1 MRRIHVSNRE
11 YLSTFGGALSICRA
25 SSAWSAVLGSA
36 TVVSSSTDGSP
47 SFANQSSATVQSSFT
62 GTVTSSLI
70 SSGDV
75 QSSPASSTPMP
86 ASAADGGA
94 QDTST
99 KTVSAATVFQTA
111 SSPPQRTVL
120 GPDPYEEA
128 ATLPAAPTLT
138 GIAGDADTGSAKTV
152 APVSSSSS
160 LDTASL
166 RLQASIASISVE
178 PSQDVSAETT
188 AAPTALAAPLA
199 AAAAAA
205 TPNKIAL
212 ENLKQGNPISEW
224 GLEGDGGGTIQG
236 FATEISTNIGQ
247 TVDFKIAT
255 DSTHYRIDIYRMGY
269 YGGDGARKVGSIEQ
283 SLTTAQIQPHPIVD
297 MSLGLIDCGNWSV
310 SASWQIPTDAVSGVY
325 FAKLVR
331 EDGVEDASIIPFV
344 VRDDASTSN
353 IVFQTSDTTWQAYNA
368 WGGASLYYGEVPVDP
383 ADMIGYLP
391 PNCSCG
397 LQAIGRASAVS
408 YNRPIITNTSPVGGS
423 HDYIFGVESSAI
435 SWLEQNGYD
444 VSYISGVDATRNGAL
459 LLNHDAYLSVGHD
472 EYWSAEQRANVEAA
486 RDAGVN
492 LAFWSGNECYW
503 KVRWESSI
511 DGSGQAYRT
520 MVCYKET
527 WGTSTDPSN
536 VGTGTW
542 RDPRYADPG
551 QQPENALTGTMFQV
565 DSYRQDTISIPYD
578 YSNLRF
584 WRNTDVSQL
593 TEGETYN
600 LVQNLLGYEWDS
612 DVENGFRPDGLIN
625 LSLSSVSVDTYLR
638 DYGAT
643 IGSAVA
649 THSLT
654 MYRAESGALVFGAGT
669 VFWSWGLSDNHQ
681 GPATSTDRNVQQ
693 AMVNMF
699 ADMGIQPTTLDASL
713 ILATQST
720 DTLKPTSSVTSP
732 IVGASFLEGQHVTI
746 TGTAQDFGGGII
758 AGVEVST
765 DGGQHWFKASGRENW
780 SYNWVVQASGTYTVM
795 SRAVDDSVNME
806 APSAGKQVT
815 VTLPGTTGLWTLAEK
830 PAVEVAIDRDSV
842 ELGLRFQTT
851 TAGSLEGIRF
861 YKGFNNIGDH
871 VVSLWSANGTLLATG
886 VSVGESLSG
895 WQTVMFSSPIQI
907 AAGTTYVASYHSS
920 GFYSLTNNYFTG
932 GTYASGAVK
941 AVDGGG
947 VFAYGTTV
955 GTFPGQSPGT
965 GTNYWVDVVFD
976 AGPNSAPVATDDIGL
991 TISGN
996 DTVVISIAS
1005 LVGNDTDPNGDA
1017 LTISAV
1023 GNAVNG
1029 TVTLNKQNGTVIFT
1043 PTNNYSGP
1051 ASFTYTL
1058 SDGRGATDQ
1067 GSVSLTVNPGP
1078 AGETLFTSSEGPTG
1092 AGFNDGQSMELGM
1105 KFVASTG
1112 GMITGIRYYKAAGDT
1127 GAHTGSLWTADGT
1140 LVATVT
1146 FADSGSVNGW
1156 QTATFANAVHI
1167 AAGTTYVAS
1176 YSTTGSYVATANY
1189 FTTAHTNGAL
1199 TALAG
1204 SNGVYA
1210 VGGSAF
1216 PTSSYQSSNYWV
1228 DVVYN
1233 QSTGNAV
1240 PVAANDN
1247 GYTTYSNTALSIA
1260 AASLLAN
1267 DTDADGDP
1275 LSITGV
1281 NGAVNGTVTFDSQTK
1296 SVTFTPTAGYTG
1308 AASFSYSISD
1318 GYGGAASATVSLTV
1332 GTPPGGGT
1340 TSSLFTGAD
1349 TSGVAAAND
1358 ANSVELGVKFIASAS
1373 GQITGITY
1381 YKSAQDT
1388 GTHVGSLWT
1397 ASGQLLAQATFISET
1412 ASGWQ
1417 TVSFTQPINVTAG
1430 ATYVA
1435 SYHSNGFYSA
1445 TANYFTMDHTS
1456 GALTAPASSVSGGNG
1471 VYAYGTGSLFP
1482 NSSYNASN
1490 YWVDVLYQQG
1500 SQNAVPVAVN
1510 DSGLSTNT
1518 GTPITIQASVL
1529 LANDTDAD
1537 GDPLV
1542 ITGVSGAVNGS
1553 VAYNAQAQTV
1563 TFTPTAGYSGPASF
1577 SYAIADGKGGT
1588 ASAQVALTINGGQ
1601 TAGPEQNL
1609 FAANATPSI
1618 ISVNDNQP
1626 VNLGMKFQADTAGW
1640 VTGIRFYKGTD
1651 NTGPHN
1657 GYLWTA
1663 SGTLLGGVSFSNET
1677 ASGWQTATL
1686 TQQVAVAADTTYVV
1700 SYSTNG
1706 NYSAT
1711 GNYFSTDVTNG
1722 DLTALS
1728 GTNGVYAYGSSGL
1741 FPSASYN
1748 STNYYVDVAFRP
1760 QLAA

>member
-1 MRRIHVSNRE
+1 
-11 YLSTFGGALSICRA
+11 
-25 SSAWSAVLGSA
+25 
-36 TVVSSSTDGSP
+36 
-47 SFANQSSATVQSSFT
+47 
-62 GTVTSSLI
+62 
-70 SSGDV
+70 
-75 QSSPASSTPMP
+75 MP
-86 ASAADGGA
+86 APAADGGA

-99 KTVSAATVFQTA
+99 KTASAATVLQTP
-111 SSPPQRTVL
+111 SSTSQRTVL
-120 GPDPYEEA
+120 GPDPSEEA

-138 GIAGDADTGSAKTV
+138 GVTSDADAGSAKT
-152 APVSSSSS
+152 AAASSSSS

-166 RLQASIASISVE
+166 RLQPSIASISLE
-178 PSQDVSAETT
+178 PSQDGSAETA
-188 AAPTALAAPLA
+188 AAPTALTAPVTA
-199 AAAAAA
+199 VTAAA
-205 TPNKIAL
+205 TPNKIAV
-212 ENLKQGNPISEW
+212 ENMKQGNPISEW
-224 GLEGDGGGTIQG
+224 GLQGDGGGTIQG

-269 YGGDGARKVGSIEQ
+269 YGGAGARKVDSIEK

-310 SASWQIPTDAVSGVY
+310 SASWQIPADAVSGVY

-331 EDGVEDASIIPFV
+331 EDGTEDASIVPFV

-383 ADMIGYLP
+383 ANMIGYLP

-444 VSYISGVDATRNGAL
+444 VSYISGVDATRSGAL

-578 YSNLRF
+578 YSQLRF
-584 WRNTDVSQL
+584 WRNTDVSQ
-593 TEGETYN
+593 TQEGGTYN

-612 DVENGFRPDGLIN
+612 DVENGFRPDGLID
-625 LSLSSVSVDTYLR
+625 LSLSSISVDTYLR

-643 IGSAVA
+643 IGSAAA

-669 VFWSWGLSDNHQ
+669 VFWSWGLSDNHL

-699 ADMGIQPTTLDASL
+699 ADMGIQPNTLDASL
-713 ILATQST
+713 ILVTKST
-720 DTLKPTSSVTSP
+720 DILKPTSSITSP
-732 IVGASFLEGQHVTI
+732 IIGASFFEGQHVTI

-765 DGGQHWFKASGRENW
+765 DGGQHWFKATGRESW
-780 SYNWVVQASGTYTVM
+780 SYNWVVQASGTYTIT

-806 APSAGKQVT
+806 APSTGKQVT

-830 PAVEVAIDRDSV
+830 PATEVAIDRDPV
-842 ELGLRFQTT
+842 ELGLRFQAT
-851 TAGSLEGIRF
+851 TAGSVEGIRF
-861 YKGFNNIGDH
+861 YKGFYNIGDH
-871 VVSLWSANGTLLATG
+871 VVSLWKADGTLLATG

-920 GFYSLTNNYFTG
+920 GFYSVTNNYFTG

-947 VFAYGTTV
+947 VFAYGTAA

-976 AGPNSAPVATDDIGL
+976 AGLNSAPVATDDTGL
-991 TISGN
+991 TITSN

-1029 TVTLNKQNGTVIFT
+1029 TVSLNRQNGTVIFT
-1043 PTNNYSGP
+1043 PTHNYSGP

-1058 SDGRGATDQ
+1058 SDGRGGTDQ

-1092 AGFNDGQSMELGM
+1092 ASFNDGQSMELGI
-1105 KFVASTG
+1105 KFVASSG

-1140 LVATVT
+1140 LVATVS

-1156 QTATFANAVHI
+1156 QTATFTNPVHI

-1176 YSTTGSYVATANY
+1176 YHTTGSYAATGNY

-1210 VGGSAF
+1210 VGGSTF

-1281 NGAVNGTVTFDSQTK
+1281 NGAINGTVTFNSQTK
-1296 SVTFTPTAGYTG
+1296 SITFTPTAGYTG

-1318 GYGGAASATVSLTV
+1318 GYGGTASATVSLTV
-1332 GTPPGGGT
+1332 GTPGGT
-1340 TSSLFTGAD
+1340 TSSLFTGPD
-1349 TSGVAAAND
+1349 TAGVTAAND

-1373 GQITGITY
+1373 GQITGLTY
-1381 YKSAQDT
+1381 YRSAQDT

-1397 ASGQLLAQATFISET
+1397 ASGQVLAQATFINES

-1435 SYHSNGFYSA
+1435 SYHSSGFYSA
-1445 TANYFTMDHTS
+1445 TANYFTTDHTS
-1456 GALTAPASSVSGGNG
+1456 GALTAPASSLSGGNG

-1482 NSSYNASN
+1482 TASYNATN

-1500 SQNAVPVAVN
+1500 VAQNTVPVAAN
-1510 DSGLSTNT
+1510 DSGFSTNT
-1518 GTPITIQASVL
+1518 GTPITIQASAL
-1529 LANDTDAD
+1529 LSNDSD
-1537 GDPLV
+1537 GDGDSLT

-1553 VAYNAQAQTV
+1553 VTYDAQTQMV

-1577 SYAIADGKGGT
+1577 SYAIADGKGGA

-1609 FAANATPSI
+1609 FAADATPSI
-1618 ISVNDNQP
+1618 ASVNDNQP

-1651 NTGPHN
+1651 NIGPHN